1 MKLQQILNER
11 YGSIMDNKSG
21 SLLRVQA
28 QKRTSKSTNKEYYV
42 LVTTWNMP
50 GDTPE
55 YNCELFI
62 SAEQYTLISMSVP
75 VVNDDFLAQE

>member
-1 MKLQQILNER
+1 MKLQQILIER

-21 SLLRVQA
+21 SLIRVQPV
-28 QKRTSKSTNKEYYV
+28 KRTSKSTNKEYYV

-75 VVNDDFLAQE
+75 VAKNDFLA